1 MNTEPIVRRDLWPG
15 DLGAI
20 IKLHGN
26 LYSREYGLD
35 STFEGHVAASV
46 SRAAIRGFPTERE
59 RIWLVEGVAG
69 VRGSLALTDEGDG
82 EGTVRWF
89 VLDPSVRGR
98 GLGRQLVAELMQAAD
113 DIGYDRL
120 SLETFS
126 ELTVAARI
134 YRSHG
139 FELMW
144 ADPAPRWGREE
155 ITYQRYEVQLK
166 PPPDAAE
173 GSGREGAQQSE
184 PFQRFAQLRS
194 SRSAGSRA

>member
-35 STFEGHVAASV
+35 SSFEGHVAASV

-69 VRGSLALTDEGDG
+69 VQGSLALTDEGGG
-82 EGTVRWF
+82 EGTIRWF
-89 VLDPSVRGR
+89 VLDPSLRGR
-98 GLGRQLVAELMQAAD
+98 GLGGRLVAELMDAARE
-113 DIGYDRL
+113 IGYERL

-126 ELTVAARI
+126 ELTIAARI

-139 FELMW
+139 FEVVW

-155 ITYQRYEVQLK
+155 ITYQRYELELK
-166 PPPDAAE
+166 PVSERAA
-173 GSGREGAQQSE
+173 SPLDDAQQSE

-194 SRSAGSRA
+194 SRSAGSKA

>member
-1 MNTEPIVRRDLWPG
+1 MSTEPIVRRDLWPG

-69 VRGSLALTDEGDG
+69 VQGSLALTDEGDG

-89 VLDPSVRGR
+89 VLDPSLRGR
-98 GLGRQLVAELMQAAD
+98 GLGRQLVAELMQAAY
-113 DIGYDRL
+113 DIRYERL

-126 ELTVAARI
+126 ELAVAARI

-139 FELMW
+139 FELVW

-155 ITYQRYEVQLK
+155 ITYQRYEVQLR
-166 PPPDAAE
+166 PPPDAE
-173 GSGREGAQQSE
+173 GSGRDGGQQSE

>member
-1 MNTEPIVRRDLWPG
+1 MTTDPIIRRDLWPG
-15 DLGAI
+15 DLGSI
-20 IKLHGN
+20 VRLHGN

-46 SRAAIRGFPTERE
+46 ARAAIRGFPTERE

-69 VRGSLALTDEGDG
+69 IQGSLALTDEGDG

-89 VLDPSVRGR
+89 VLDPSLRGR
-98 GLGRQLVAELMQAAD
+98 GLGRRLVGELMDAAEL
-113 DIGYDRL
+113 IGFDRL

-139 FELMW
+139 FELVS

-155 ITYQRYEVQLK
+155 ITYQRYEL
-166 PPPDAAE
+166 DLRAARA
-173 GSGREGAQQSE
+173 GGAALEEPQQSE

>member
-1 MNTEPIVRRDLWPG
+1 MNPEPIVRRDLWPG

-20 IKLHGN
+20 VKLHGH

-59 RIWLVEGVAG
+59 RIWLVEGVG
-69 VRGSLALTDEGDG
+69 GLQGSLALTDEGDG
-82 EGTVRWF
+82 EGMVRWF
-89 VLDPSVRGR
+89 VLDPALRGR
-98 GLGRQLVAELMQAAD
+98 GLGRRLVAELVQAAAET
-113 DIGYDRL
+113 GYDRL
-120 SLETFS
+120 ALETFS
-126 ELTVAARI
+126 ELTIAARI

-139 FELMW
+139 FELVW

-155 ITYQRYEVQLK
+155 ITYQRYELELK
-166 PPPDAAE
+166 ARSE
-173 GSGREGAQQSE
+173 NRGSPGNRQQPE

-194 SRSAGSRA
+194 SRSAGARA

>member
-15 DLGAI
+15 DLGTI
-20 IKLHGN
+20 VKLHGD
-26 LYSREYGLD
+26 LYSREYGVD

-46 SRAAIRGFPTERE
+46 SRAAIRGFPTSRE
-59 RIWLVEGVAG
+59 RVWLVEAVAG
-69 VRGSLALTDEGDG
+69 IQGSLALTDEGDG
-82 EGTVRWF
+82 EGTIRWF
-89 VLDPSVRGR
+89 VLDPSLRGR
-98 GLGRQLVAELMQAAD
+98 GLGGRLVAELIAAAD
-113 DIGYDRL
+113 EIGYERL

-139 FELMW
+139 FEVVW
-144 ADPAPRWGREE
+144 EDPAPRWGRHE
-155 ITYQRYEVQLK
+155 ITYQRYELELK
-166 PPPDAAE
+166 PRPDGAASPPGD
-173 GSGREGAQQSE
+173 AQQSE

>member
-1 MNTEPIVRRDLWPG
+1 MTTEPIVRRDLWPG

-20 IKLHGN
+20 VKLHGN

-35 STFEGHVAASV
+35 PTFEGHVAASV

-69 VRGSLALTDEGDG
+69 IQGSLALTDEGDG

-89 VLDPSVRGR
+89 VLDPSLRGR
-98 GLGRQLVAELMQAAD
+98 GLGRRLVAELMAAAD
-113 DIGYDRL
+113 EIGYERL

-126 ELTVAARI
+126 ELSVAARI

-139 FELMW
+139 FEVVW
-144 ADPAPRWGREE
+144 EDPAPRWGREE
-155 ITYQRYEVQLK
+155 IIYQRYELQLT
-166 PPPDAAE
+166 PRPEDAL
-173 GSGREGAQQSE
+173 SPHDDAQQSE

>member
-1 MNTEPIVRRDLWPG
+1 MTPDPIIRRDLWPG

-20 IKLHGN
+20 VRLHGN

-46 SRAAIRGFPTERE
+46 ARAAIRGFPTERE

-69 VRGSLALTDEGDG
+69 IQGSLALTDEGDG

-89 VLDPSVRGR
+89 VLDPSLRGR
-98 GLGRQLVAELMQAAD
+98 GVGRRLMDELMDAAER
-113 DIGYDRL
+113 IGFDRL

-139 FELMW
+139 FELVS

-155 ITYQRYEVQLK
+155 ITYQRYEL
-166 PPPDAAE
+166 DLRAARAGGE
-173 GSGREGAQQSE
+173 ALEEPQQSE

-194 SRSAGSRA
+194 SHSAGSRA

>member
-1 MNTEPIVRRDLWPG
+1 MTTDPIIRRDLWPG

-20 IKLHGN
+20 VRLHGN

-46 SRAAIRGFPTERE
+46 ARAAIRGFPTERE
-59 RIWLVEGVAG
+59 RIWLVEAVAG
-69 VRGSLALTDEGDG
+69 IHGCLALTDEGDG

-89 VLDPSVRGR
+89 VLDPSLRGR
-98 GLGRQLVAELMQAAD
+98 GLGRRLVGELMDAAER
-113 DIGYDRL
+113 IGFDRL

-134 YRSHG
+134 YLSHG
-139 FELMW
+139 FELVS
-144 ADPAPRWGREE
+144 ADAAPRWGREE
-155 ITYQRYEVQLK
+155 ITYQRYEL
-166 PPPDAAE
+166 DLRAA
-173 GSGREGAQQSE
+173 RAGAALEEPQQSE